1 MVELAVET
9 DGRLTLPAPY
19 LARRGLEPGAK
30 FYVESF
36 EDGLRLH
43 RVRPDAR
50 KAYIE
55 ITARCNL
62 NCAVCVRQVWTD
74 APGDMNWETYRAVIE
89 GLRAFPDLRQIT
101 LGGYGEPLVHPRFPE
116 MLALAAESKVA
127 LTLTTNGLLLDEA
140 MAERLLDV
148 RLNTVVVSLDTVHV
162 QAYDQARLA
171 GGVDRVLDNLRRLR
185 ALARQRGQVTPRI
198 GLEFVA
204 MRSNLEWLSRLPDL
218 AHDLQANFVLVTNLL
233 PYTEAMGD
241 EILYDRDEPLPLP
254 SGWPA
259 PGGDWLLWGSVDLP
273 RMKWGAWR
281 QCRFIGDRAVV
292 IGWDGG
298 VSPCYPLM
306 HSYPYYIYGR
316 RKNVTRYVLG
326 NVNEQPLAD
335 IWQSEEYVRFRAKV
349 RDFRFMWCV
358 DCGAACDYAENNEDC
373 LGNVPSCADCL
384 WAQGII
390 RCP

>member
-9 DGRLTLPAPY
+9 DGQLTLPAPY
-19 LARRGLEPGAK
+19 LARRGLKPGAK

-74 APGDMNWETYRAVIE
+74 APGDMSWETYRAVIE

-116 MLALAAESKVA
+116 MLALASELQIA

-140 MAERLLDV
+140 MAE
-148 RLNTVVVSLDTVHV
+148 
-162 QAYDQARLA
+162 
-171 GGVDRVLDNLRRLR
+171 
-185 ALARQRGQVTPRI
+185 
-198 GLEFVA
+198 
-204 MRSNLEWLSRLPDL
+204 
-218 AHDLQANFVLVTNLL
+218 
-233 PYTEAMGD
+233 
-241 EILYDRDEPLPLP
+241 
-254 SGWPA
+254 
-259 PGGDWLLWGSVDLP
+259 
-273 RMKWGAWR
+273 WGAWR

-298 VSPCYPLM
+298 VSPCYPADAQLPLLYLWPTQERHPLRAGQCERATPGRHLAIGRVCALPGQSARLSFHVVRGLRRGLRLCREQRGLPGQRAFLRRLPVGAGY
-306 HSYPYYIYGR
+306 HSLPV
-316 RKNVTRYVLG
+316 KTHT
-326 NVNEQPLAD
+326 
-335 IWQSEEYVRFRAKV
+335 K
-349 RDFRFMWCV
+349 
-358 DCGAACDYAENNEDC
+358 
-373 LGNVPSCADCL
+373 
-384 WAQGII
+384 
-390 RCP
+390 